1 MASARQGIINPAIK
15 SGDTILKANRK
26 KLQSL
31 APSVQTITTAV
42 AAPLPQSLAFGN
54 PLRGS
59 RHERG
64 YGYAWEKLRKLV
76 IKRDGHQC
84 QQCKREGRLTPG
96 QDVDH
101 IINKASGGDD
111 SLVNLQYLCRACHI
125 AKTAHESNANRLGL

>member
-31 APSVQTITTAV
+31 APSVQTITTAI

-64 YGYAWEKLRKLV
+64 YGYAWEKLRAQ
-76 IKRDGHQC
+76 IMKRDGYQC
-84 QQCKREGRLTPG
+84 QECKRQGRLTAAR
-96 QDVDH
+96 DVDH
-101 IINKASGGDD
+101 IVNKARGGDD
-111 SLVNLQYLCRACHI
+111 DPANLQALCRPCHV
-125 AKTAHESNANRLGL
+125 AKTQAESNQ